1 MNALEGEQ
9 EKMLPPEWFRGM
21 KKLSV
26 DQVKKLES
34 GSVVYLIGADR
45 HGEKT
50 TLECTVVNSGIH
62 KVLAYRDGYGYR
74 LTKPIR
80 NYAGKEF
87 AIKA

>member
-1 MNALEGEQ
+1 MEGEQ
-9 EKMLPPEWFRGM
+9 EKRLPPEWFRGM
-21 KKLSV
+21 KKLSI
-26 DQVKKLES
+26 DQVKRQEL
-34 GSVVYLIGADR
+34 GSMVYLIGAAR

-80 NYAGKEF
+80 NYSGKVF
-87 AIKA
+87 AVKA

>member
-1 MNALEGEQ
+1 MEDER
-9 EKMLPPEWFRGM
+9 EKLLPPEWFRGM

-26 DQVKKLES
+26 DQVKKMEL
-34 GSVVYLIGADR
+34 GSTVYMIGADR

-80 NYAGKEF
+80 NYAGKVF
-87 AIKA
+87 AVKA

>member
-1 MNALEGEQ
+1 MNVEDER
-9 EKMLPPEWFRGM
+9 EKLLPPEWFRGM

-45 HGEKT
+45 HGEKM

-80 NYAGKEF
+80 NYVGKVF

>member
-1 MNALEGEQ
+1 MSDKP

-62 KVLAYRDGYGYR
+62 KVLTYRDGYGYR

-80 NYAGKEF
+80 KYAGKVF
-87 AIKA
+87 AVKA